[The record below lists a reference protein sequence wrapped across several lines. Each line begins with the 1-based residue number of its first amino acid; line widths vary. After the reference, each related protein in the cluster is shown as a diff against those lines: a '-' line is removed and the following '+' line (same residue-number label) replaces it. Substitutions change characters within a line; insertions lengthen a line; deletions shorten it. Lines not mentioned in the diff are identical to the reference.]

1 MVDDLSLKQF
11 VDMDRSGHVASYVAA
26 LEAFDGIAQLQELK
40 VLARDRGGVGRGRSI
55 LDVGC
60 GFGLETLRLAA
71 LAGPGAV
78 AGLDKSADFI
88 ADAARRA
95 AAAGL
100 GIDFRVGDA
109 TALPWPAASFDCVRA
124 ERLLIYLDRWEA
136 AVREMRR
143 VARPGGGLA
152 LIEPDFSTT
161 TINLPDRPAV
171 RRALAHEA
179 DTAVVESWLPGALL
193 GLLRDLGLS
202 DIEVATR
209 VVVVPAGSRR
219 HLLRGR
225 RAARRAMPGPSRR
238 TSSRPGSPGLPDCT
252 PRVGCSER
260 SATSCSRRGREAR
273 GRCRSPSRP
282 TGGSAGCGGARA
294 SRP

>member
-60 GFGLETLRLAA
+60 GFGLETLCLAA

-152 LIEPDFSTT
+152 F
-161 TINLPDRPAV
+161 
-171 RRALAHEA
+171 
-179 DTAVVESWLPGALL
+179 
-193 GLLRDLGLS
+193 
-202 DIEVATR
+202 
-209 VVVVPAGSRR
+209 
-219 HLLRGR
+219 
-225 RAARRAMPGPSRR
+225 
-238 TSSRPGSPGLPDCT
+238 
-252 PRVGCSER
+252 
-260 SATSCSRRGREAR
+260 
-273 GRCRSPSRP
+273 
-282 TGGSAGCGGARA
+282 
-294 SRP
+294 